1 VEARYKGRGTWH
13 RATITRVRSGPVAA
27 ETHLAYKQKHELF
40 TGVLFDLIYED
51 GASGALLLRDL
62 RVRLR
67 MGGVWLT
74 CPVDRAASPCRAGA
88 NSVYRPHPLTTT
100 PCLLHRCDGAR
111 RFAVG
116 CADPRL
122 LNCHWSA
129 LSL

>member
-1 VEARYKGRGTWH
+1 MPHEAGALVEARYKGRGTWH

-67 MGGVWLT
+67 MGVGVVNLS
-74 CPVDRAASPCRAGA
+74 CGPCSLAVPRRCQFRVPPTPPDHNAM
-88 NSVYRPHPLTTT
+88 SV
-100 PCLLHRCDGAR
+100 AQ
-111 RFAVG
+111 V
-116 CADPRL
+116 
-122 LNCHWSA
+122 
-129 LSL
+129 